1 MQLVV
6 WLFYVNTLNI
16 IVVKKECNIEYLRQN
31 SRSVKTNFNWKCRN
45 YQSNLIFLFKY
56 EYSFCIFS
64 KLCTSHA
71 LEFLSKQMSS
81 LWLMI
86 MNNSKIMEIWQEN
99 YSTIQLS
106 QGKFISA
113 SMKVLNS
120 HIENQLSHGK
130 LELKI
135 NKFLLEM
142 TLSKIL
148 WTLKLAMGF
157 WKF

>member
-1 MQLVV
+1 MSTCSAYSAN
-6 WLFYVNTLNI
+6 YVPLMHWSSYPN
-16 IVVKKECNIEYLRQN
+16 K
-31 SRSVKTNFNWKCRN
+31 
-45 YQSNLIFLFKY
+45 
-56 EYSFCIFS
+56 
-64 KLCTSHA
+64 
-71 LEFLSKQMSS
+71 MSS

-157 WKF
+157 